1 MRIDTKL
8 YTGSGMK
15 VDHLSEIATSRAHRI
30 DASACGLSNA
40 LPISKSEPYIALTCL
55 TCPPIQASNSK
66 PLNLKNREVSVGGSQ
81 ESEQDGTVYGGRMW
95 QGQHHTPKMNIFPTA
110 TLRKPY
116 GNPTELQDFKHPMSL
131 QAYLCVM
138 GVNLTVHIYIRH
150 RASATM
156 WSASGGLAVQGRSC

>member
-15 VDHLSEIATSRAHRI
+15 VHHLSEIATSRAHRI
-30 DASACGLSNA
+30 DASACGSSNA

-81 ESEQDGTVYGGRMW
+81 ESEQDGTVYGGRDS
-95 QGQHHTPKMNIFPTA
+95 TILPKSTSS
-110 TLRKPY
+110 LRQPY
-116 GNPTELQDFKHPMSL
+116 GNPTGTLRNCRISSTQCHCKHTYVL
-131 QAYLCVM
+131 
-138 GVNLTVHIYIRH
+138 
-150 RASATM
+150 
-156 WSASGGLAVQGRSC
+156 WGLI

>member
-8 YTGSGMK
+8 YTCSGMK
-15 VDHLSEIATSRAHRI
+15 VHHLSEIATSRAHRI

-55 TCPPIQASNSK
+55 TCPPIQASNNK

-138 GVNLTVHIYIRH
+138 GVNLTVHIYIYIYTH
-150 RASATM
+150 M
-156 WSASGGLAVQGRSC
+156 PIY

>member
-15 VDHLSEIATSRAHRI
+15 VHHLSEIATSRAHRI

-55 TCPPIQASNSK
+55 TCPPIQASNNK
-66 PLNLKNREVSVGGSQ
+66 PLNLKNRGQ
-81 ESEQDGTVYGGRMW
+81 CRRQPRIGTGWHCIWW
-95 QGQHHTPKMNIFPTA
+95 QGQHHTPKINIFPTA

-116 GNPTELQDFKHPMSL
+116 GNPTELQDFKQPMSL

-138 GVNLTVHIYIRH
+138 GVNSTVH
-150 RASATM
+150 
-156 WSASGGLAVQGRSC
+156 CC